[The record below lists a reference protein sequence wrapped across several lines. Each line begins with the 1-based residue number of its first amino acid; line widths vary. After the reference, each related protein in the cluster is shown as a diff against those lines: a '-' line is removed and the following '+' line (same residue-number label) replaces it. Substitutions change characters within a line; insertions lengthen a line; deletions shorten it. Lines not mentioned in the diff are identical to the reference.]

1 MVMANKKHNKIKA
14 IFLLTLTAFIWGM
27 GFVAQKSG
35 MDYVGPF
42 LFSGLRLLL
51 GSLTMLVC
59 IQVQR
64 IFSKPSTSS
73 STSSWAKSQDPLTSS
88 EVQGLDSGTSP
99 RMTGST
105 SVAKKVERSVFKGGI
120 ACGAILFFAA
130 NTQQVGMYFTTAAKT
145 GFLTALYIILVP
157 IFAIFL
163 HKKTHWNLWVSVFIA
178 AVGLYFLSITGEM
191 HMQIGDLVVLSGA
204 IGWALHIFAIDY
216 YSPHLSG
223 TGIMKLCM
231 WQFFWSGLFG
241 LICAP
246 IFDSFFTG
254 LAFSFKP
261 ILNVMPALLYSGIG
275 STGAGFTLQAIGQ
288 KYASPSMTAIILSM
302 EAVFSAIGGVLI
314 LHEVMSGREVL
325 GSILMFSA
333 VILTQIPVKSKA

>member
-1 MVMANKKHNKIKA
+1 MAMANKKHNKVKA
-14 IFLLTLTAFIWGM
+14 IILLTLTAFIWGM

-51 GSLTMLVC
+51 GALTMLVC
-59 IQVQR
+59 IQSQR
-64 IFSKPSTSS
+64 MFSND
-73 STSSWAKSQDPLTSS
+73 KSEIAGQARNDANS
-88 EVQGLDSGTSP
+88 ESVIAGSDSE
-99 RMTGST
+99 
-105 SVAKKVERSVFKGGI
+105 SVIAAPEPQSRNVFKGGI

-178 AVGLYFLSITGEM
+178 ATGLYFLSITGGM
-191 HMQIGDLVVLSGA
+191 HMEIGDLVVLSGS
-204 IGWALHIFAIDY
+204 IGWALHILVIDH
-216 YSPHLSG
+216 YSPHISG
-223 TGIMKLCM
+223 TDIMRLCM

-333 VILTQIPVKSKA
+333 VILTQIPVKEKK